1 MPVTNA
7 PTTRPPGSGT
17 PGSGTP
23 GSGTS
28 GTVVTVRVP
37 ATSANL
43 GPGFDALGLALALY
57 DEHVF
62 TAAGRDELPAP
73 GLVTV
78 VGEGAGTVACGD
90 ANLVVAAARAT
101 AAWVGAALPPFDL
114 ACTNRIPH
122 GLGLGS
128 SAAAIVAGVVGARAL
143 LGLPRD
149 RPAELAAAARLEGH
163 PDNVAPA
170 VLGGF
175 TVAWREPTPGAP
187 GGDAAADP
195 LGTARAVRLDPT
207 GFRILAYLPPTAVS
221 TVAARGLLPAAVSH
235 ADAAHAAGRA
245 ALLVAALTGRAD
257 LMFPATEDRLH
268 TRARGIA
275 MPATLELIDRLRADG
290 VAAVLSGA
298 GPGVLALVPDG
309 QPDPTIGDSTVPVGW
324 RRMRLDADMA
334 GVRCTPGPREQVAA
348 PVLGGIRS

>member
-1 MPVTNA
+1 MPVTDA
-7 PTTRPPGSGT
+7 PTAGVSGVPATVGPGVHA
-17 PGSGTP
+17 
-23 GSGTS
+23 
-28 GTVVTVRVP
+28 TVVTVRVP

-62 TAAGRDELPAP
+62 TVRGPDASPACGR
-73 GLVTV
+73 VTV
-78 VGEGAGTVACGD
+78 AGEGAGTVACDD

-101 AAWVGAALPPFDL
+101 AAWAGAALPPFDL
-114 ACTNRIPH
+114 SCTNRIPH

-149 RPAELAAAARLEGH
+149 PPAELAAAARLEGH

-175 TVAWREPTPGAP
+175 TVAWREPVPGSPGAGVP
-187 GGDAAADP
+187 ADP
-195 LGTARAVRLDPT
+195 AGTARAVRLDPS
-207 GFRILAYLPPTAVS
+207 GFRVLAYLPPTAVS
-221 TVAARGLLPAAVSH
+221 TVAARGLLPAAIPH

-257 LMFPATEDRLH
+257 LVFPATEDRLH

-275 MPATLELIDRLRADG
+275 MPGSLELIDRLRAQG
-290 VAAVLSGA
+290 TAAVLSGA
-298 GPGVLALVPDG
+298 GPSVLALVPDG
-309 QPDPTIGDSTVPVGW
+309 HPDPTTGDGHPPVGW
-324 RRMRLDADMA
+324 RLMRLDADRA
-334 GVRCTPGPREQVAA
+334 GVRCVAGRCEGVAVSLPGEVA
-348 PVLGGIRS
+348 S